1 MTAQIFRFPT
11 LAGTL
16 WNNPSWLRSLT
27 LTFAGAILLTV
38 SAKFEVPFYPVPLT
52 MQTFAVLGIGM
63 VYGSRLGAFTVLL
76 YLFAGMAGMPVFAG
90 TPEKG
95 IGLAYMMGPTGGY
108 LLGFVLAAM
117 LTGWLAERG
126 WDRKISSTFFA
137 MVAGNAV
144 IYLFGITW
152 LGTLVGWDKPVFAW
166 GLMPFLSGDLFKII
180 LAMIVVPGAWKLLNA
195 RSSDPRN

>member
-152 LGTLVGWDKPVFAW
+152 LGSLVGWDKPVFAW
-166 GLMPFLSGDLFKII
+166 GMVPFLAGDLFKIV

-195 RSSDPRN
+195 KS

>member
-1 MTAQIFRFPT
+1 MTAQILPFPT
-11 LAGTL
+11 LAGAL
-16 WNNPSWLRSLT
+16 WNNPSWARNLT
-27 LTFAGAILLTV
+27 LAFAGAILLTL
-38 SAKFEVPFYPVPLT
+38 SAKFAVPFYPVPLT

-76 YLFAGMAGMPVFAG
+76 YLFAGAAGLPVFAG

-108 LLGFVLAAM
+108 LAGFVLAAM

-126 WDRKISSTFFA
+126 WDRKISTTFLA

-144 IYLFGITW
+144 IYLFGIVW
-152 LGTLVGWDKPVFAW
+152 LGSIVGWDKPVFAW
-166 GLMPFLSGDLFKII
+166 GMTPFLVGDLFKII
-180 LAMIVVPGAWKLLNA
+180 LAMIVVPGAWKLLNTK
-195 RSSDPRN
+195 SSDL

>member
-1 MTAQIFRFPT
+1 MTAQILRFPT
-11 LAGTL
+11 IAGTL
-16 WNNPSWLRSLT
+16 WNNPSWVRNLT
-27 LTFAGAILLTV
+27 LAFAGAILLTV

-63 VYGSRLGAFTVLL
+63 VYGARLGACTILL
-76 YLFAGMAGMPVFAG
+76 YLIAGTAGMPVFAG

-126 WDRKISSTFFA
+126 WDRKISTTFLA

-144 IYLFGITW
+144 IYLFGIIW
-152 LGTLVGWDKPVFAW
+152 LGSLVGWDKPVFAW
-166 GLMPFLSGDLFKII
+166 GMTPFLVGDLFKIV
-180 LAMIVVPGAWKLLNA
+180 LAMIIVPGAWKLLNA
-195 RSSDPRN
+195 KS